1 MTFEEKMNEE
11 LKVAMKSGDKI
22 RMETIRSIR
31 SAIIEFNKSGANR
44 ELNSDDELKILQSAA
59 KKRKDAIEMYEKT
72 TRTDLLEREQ
82 AELKIIEEFLPKKLS
97 ENEVK
102 EIIKNVIEQTGA
114 KEAKDM
120 GKIMGP
126 LMKEIAG
133 RADGKVIQGM
143 VRELLS

>member
-1 MTFEEKMNEE
+1 
-11 LKVAMKSGDKI
+11 
-22 RMETIRSIR
+22 
-31 SAIIEFNKSGANR
+31 
-44 ELNSDDELKILQSAA
+44 
-59 KKRKDAIEMYEKT
+59 MYEKT

-120 GKIMGP
+120 GKFGTAYERICW
-126 LMKEIAG
+126 
-133 RADGKVIQGM
+133 Q
-143 VRELLS
+143 S

>member
-59 KKRKDAIEMYEKT
+59 KKRKDAIEIYEKT
-72 TRTDLLEREQ
+72 DRKDLLEREQ
-82 AELKIIEEFLPKKLS
+82 AELKIIEDYLPKKLS
-97 ENEVK
+97 EDEVI
-102 EIIKNVIEQTGA
+102 EIIKKVIEQTGA
-114 KEAKDM
+114 KEAKDI
-120 GKIMGP
+120 GKVMGP

>member
-120 GKIMGP
+120 GKVMGP

>member
-120 GKIMGP
+120 GKVMGP
-126 LMKEIAG
+126 DRKS
-133 RADGKVIQGM
+133 V
-143 VRELLS
+143 V